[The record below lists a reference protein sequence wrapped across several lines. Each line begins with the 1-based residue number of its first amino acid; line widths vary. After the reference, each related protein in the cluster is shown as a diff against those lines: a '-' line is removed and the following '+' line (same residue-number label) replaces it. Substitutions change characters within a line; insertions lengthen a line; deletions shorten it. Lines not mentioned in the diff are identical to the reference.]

1 MHSSM
6 HDMLKTKPLP
16 HMSRSVLLRVTT
28 LIIAMF
34 AAASF
39 GTDSKSRTNRFEEDI
54 LAFEAADQKNP
65 LPKGAILFVGDSLFT
80 LWKSIQTDLPE
91 YTVINRGF
99 GGSQMSDL
107 LYYTDRIVIP
117 YKPRLIIVNEGGN
130 DIHRGRMPEQVLA
143 DVRAFVEKVRAA
155 LPDTRIAI
163 SSLTPSPARWSEAEI
178 AKHANRIIRDYVAT
192 QRNVVFIDLFDAYL
206 GPDGKP
212 REELFVEDG
221 LHHSA
226 AAYRLRI
233 RAMRGILGEPDKKR
247 SNENRSGIADGRE
260 VALGDD
266 LHLSTTHR
274 DLFES
279 FTAEFQQKL
288 GSEARIRT
296 ECGGEAF
303 GKDVLLFTDTLHD
316 LHKFMLRSCSP
327 AFGNKPRHAGL
338 HHDVEPD
345 PCPNRV
351 PDLLHGVF
359 RQSRDVKVLLDTAGR
374 RRSS

>member
-1 MHSSM
+1 MHG
-6 HDMLKTKPLP
+6 MLKTKPLP
-16 HMSRSVLLRVTT
+16 RVSRSVLLRVTT
-28 LIIAMF
+28 LIIVVF

-39 GTDSKSRTNRFEEDI
+39 GTDSKSRTNRFEEEI

-107 LYYTDRIVIP
+107 LYYTNRIVIP
-117 YKPRLIIVNEGGN
+117 YKPRLIIVNEGDN

-226 AAYRLRI
+226 AGYGVRI
-233 RAMRGILGEPDKKR
+233 RAMRGILGEPDKTR
-247 SNENRSGIADGRE
+247 SNENRSGTADVIAELLYCDRPTRQRSENAFDGGAVRGIDAGGIVLAAGIGRE
-260 VALGDD
+260 LVLDPGHT
-266 LHLSTTHR
+266 LVEHNEPGL
-274 DLFES
+274 L
-279 FTAEFQQKL
+279 KL
-288 GSEARIRT
+288 R
-296 ECGGEAF
+296 
-303 GKDVLLFTDTLHD
+303 
-316 LHKFMLRSCSP
+316 
-327 AFGNKPRHAGL
+327 
-338 HHDVEPD
+338 
-345 PCPNRV
+345 
-351 PDLLHGVF
+351 
-359 RQSRDVKVLLDTAGR
+359 
-374 RRSS
+374 

>member
-1 MHSSM
+1 
-6 HDMLKTKPLP
+6 
-16 HMSRSVLLRVTT
+16 
-28 LIIAMF
+28 MF

-39 GTDSKSRTNRFEEDI
+39 GTDSKSRTNRFEEEI

-226 AAYRLRI
+226 AGYGVRI
-233 RAMRGILGEPDKKR
+233 RAMRGILGEPDKTR
-247 SNENRSGIADGRE
+247 SNENRSGIAD
-260 VALGDD
+260 VI
-266 LHLSTTHR
+266 
-274 DLFES
+274 
-279 FTAEFQQKL
+279 AE
-288 GSEARIRT
+288 
-296 ECGGEAF
+296 
-303 GKDVLLFTDTLHD
+303 
-316 LHKFMLRSCSP
+316 
-327 AFGNKPRHAGL
+327 
-338 HHDVEPD
+338 
-345 PCPNRV
+345 
-351 PDLLHGVF
+351 LLHGDRPT
-359 RQSRDVKVLLDTAGR
+359 RQRSENAFDGGAVRGIDAGGIVLAAGIGR
-374 RRSS
+374 ELVLAPGHTLVEHNEPGLLKLR

>member
-1 MHSSM
+1 M
-6 HDMLKTKPLP
+6 HDMLKTKPLL
-16 HMSRSVLLRVTT
+16 HVSRSVLLRVTT

-39 GTDSKSRTNRFEEDI
+39 GADSKSRTNRFEEDI

-65 LPKGAILFVGDSLFT
+65 APKGAILFVGDSLFA
-80 LWKSIQTDLPE
+80 LWKSIETDLPE

-130 DIHRGRMPEQVLA
+130 DIHRGRMPEQMLA
-143 DVRAFVEKVRAA
+143 DVRAFVEKVRAV

-206 GPDGKP
+206 GADGKP

-221 LHHSA
+221 LHYSA
-226 AAYRLRI
+226 AAYRVRI
-233 RAMRGILGEPDKKR
+233 RAMRGLLGEPDKEP
-247 SNENRSGIADGRE
+247 SNENRPWSNG
-260 VALGDD
+260 
-266 LHLSTTHR
+266 
-274 DLFES
+274 
-279 FTAEFQQKL
+279 
-288 GSEARIRT
+288 
-296 ECGGEAF
+296 
-303 GKDVLLFTDTLHD
+303 
-316 LHKFMLRSCSP
+316 P
-327 AFGNKPRHAGL
+327 
-338 HHDVEPD
+338 
-345 PCPNRV
+345 
-351 PDLLHGVF
+351 
-359 RQSRDVKVLLDTAGR
+359 
-374 RRSS
+374 